1 VTGAH
6 PDRRA
11 DLRGELRPGEAG
23 QGGARAR
30 RWKPVVRYGIA
41 LVGAAVL
48 AVAARQLDG
57 RALVASLREMNPVLA
72 GAAMLAM
79 IGGKVGF
86 KVLRSQRLLVAECA
100 RVGCATPPLATTARL
115 LAASHAAGQ
124 LAWGPL
130 GFTVRTVALRAD
142 GMPLGAIARVHVAER
157 IAEAIGIAAVAIA
170 ALAVA
175 PAAILASRVGVLLVG
190 AFAALAV
197 VVMVVVAVP
206 RWRRALSA
214 RAPVGVALGASTLWA
229 LASSVA
235 DIAVLW
241 LAARAVHVDVGAAPL
256 VLAFLAVNGA
266 CVVPVTPAQ
275 IGVQEAAIT
284 VAFATAGIPAPVAL
298 ACALGYRCAHLVPL
312 ALIGVPALIATWAPR
327 RRSV

>member
-1 VTGAH
+1 MTGA
-6 PDRRA
+6 A
-11 DLRGELRPGEAG
+11 
-23 QGGARAR
+23 
-30 RWKPVVRYGIA
+30 RWKVVVRYGVA

-48 AVAARQLDG
+48 VVAARQLDG
-57 RALVASLREMNPVLA
+57 RALVASLREMNPLLG

-86 KVLRSQRLLVAECA
+86 KVLRSQRLLAAECA
-100 RVGCATPPLATTARL
+100 RVGCAAPALATTARL

-157 IAEAIGIAAVAIA
+157 IAEAIGIAVVAIA

-175 PAAILASRVGVLLVG
+175 PEAILASRIGALLVG
-190 AFAALAV
+190 GFAALAAAAIV
-197 VVMVVVAVP
+197 IAAVP
-206 RWRRALSA
+206 ALRRRLSA
-214 RAPVGVALGASTLWA
+214 RAPVGMALAVATLWA

-266 CVVPVTPAQ
+266 CAVPVTPAQ

-284 VAFATAGIPAPVAL
+284 VAFATAGIPAPAAL
-298 ACALGYRCAHLVPL
+298 ACALGYRCAHLVPM
-312 ALIGVPALIATWAPR
+312 ALIGLPALIATWAPA
-327 RRSV
+327 RRSAG